1 MAWTSDDWKQDSSI
15 FYGYPIPVSAVGVP
29 EIPDISGFNHP
40 WIFDDLFYGYPHH
53 EDSLKPD
60 ALDISN
66 FKHPWIFDDLFYGYP
81 HVTTFPL
88 EVEWSDPVTDRTSN
102 DIKNAIKNTNKKK
115 TNPAIDFEYT
125 KAYLN
130 YTDLNR
136 IEGNTAYLANKV
148 SSSGDYKISWTM
160 KDIPLVADRTRILL
174 NMSNVRTAFLTAYPE
189 AEVVQMPI
197 KLSSWSDFNQLETL
211 QFQIYSTLVAESE

>member
-1 MAWTSDDWKQDSSI
+1 MAWTSDDWKQDSSV
-15 FYGYPIPVSAVGVP
+15 FYGYPIPVSAIGVP

-40 WIFDDLFYGYPHH
+40 WIFDD
-53 EDSLKPD
+53 
-60 ALDISN
+60 A
-66 FKHPWIFDDLFYGYP
+66 FYGYP

-115 TNPAIDFEYT
+115 TNPVIDFEYT

-148 SSSGDYKISWTM
+148 SSSGSYNLSWSM
-160 KDIPLVADRTRILL
+160 ENIPLVADRTRILL
-174 NMSNVRTAFLTAYPE
+174 NMSNVRTAFVTAYPE
-189 AEVVQMPI
+189 TEVVQMPI
-197 KLSSWSDFNQLETL
+197 KLSSWADFNQLETL
-211 QFQIYSTLVAESE
+211 QFQIYSALTESE